1 MFRNYCTCGRGLCR
15 HRTRNC
21 QLVPGVDGDVDGDVD
36 DDVDDAGRGGGGE
49 AQPQP
54 VEFDLTVLNGSSGT
68 FPRKREN

>member
-21 QLVPGVDGDVDGDVD
+21 QLVPGVDGDVD
-36 DDVDDAGRGGGGE
+36 DAGRVGGGE